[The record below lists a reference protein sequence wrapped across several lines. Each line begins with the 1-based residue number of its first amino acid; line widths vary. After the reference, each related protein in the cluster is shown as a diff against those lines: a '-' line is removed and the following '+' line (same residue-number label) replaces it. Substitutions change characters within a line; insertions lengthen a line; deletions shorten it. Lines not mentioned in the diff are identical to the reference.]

1 MKKHL
6 FTILA
11 PFVLLTSSA
20 TAEIVSQT
28 FTGLTTRN
36 QVEDGAITTAFP
48 VGTRWTVMV
57 EWDSA
62 AAYTF
67 LTTTQASYS
76 LTKFTVTLEGTNG
89 VWTTSS
95 LPNKAS
101 FSLGKYGATNE
112 IQFTSGWGPENHT
125 NTVIENGQPY
135 SINLTLTDPT
145 GTAISSLGT
154 PPTTIDPAAWKDS
167 DFKIYLNNDAN
178 RAIYGSINP
187 DSIDPRIYETGPV
200 KDATD
205 ISVELPS
212 GKVLNEGSTL
222 ANFGRAKVG
231 KSGKVTKFKIS
242 NTSDTVMK
250 KIKVALSGTARRD
263 YIIVSPAKTSLA
275 PGKST
280 TVMVRF
286 APGKKGPRN
295 ALIRIAGYTTEN
307 KAFTIPLAGTGL

>member
-20 TAEIVSQT
+20 TAEIVSQS

-57 EWDSA
+57 EWDTA
-62 AAYTF
+62 ASYKF
-67 LTTTQASYS
+67 LGDTQASYP

-101 FSLGKYGATNE
+101 FSLGKYGGVNE

-135 SINLTLTDPT
+135 SINLTLMDPS

-154 PPTTIDPAAWKDS
+154 TPTTIDLAAWKDS
-167 DFKIYLNNDAN
+167 EFKIYLNNDAT

-187 DSIDPRIYETGPV
+187 DSIDPNIYETGSV
-200 KDATD
+200 NDATD
-205 ISVELPS
+205 ISVRLP
-212 GKVLNEGSTL
+212 GAKVLAEGITVAS
-222 ANFGRAKVG
+222 FGRTKVG
-231 KSGKVTKFKIS
+231 KSGKVTKFTIT
-242 NTSDTVMK
+242 NTSDTVLK
-250 KIKVALSGTARRD
+250 KIKVGLSGAARRD

-280 TVMVRF
+280 TLMVRF
-286 APGKKGPRN
+286 TPGKKGLRK
-295 ALIRIAGYTTEN
+295 ALIRISGNTTEN
-307 KAFTIPLAGTGL
+307 NTFSIPVAGTGL